1 MYSADISFSSR
12 CGKIFLEYAMS
23 IFPGFFLMY
32 SHDCFFLLSV
42 CLSVFLS
49 HSLISFV
56 SLSVLS
62 LSCFSSLSP
71 LSSLCLTHFLS
82 PLSLS
87 LFFSFSFSLC
97 LSYLFLSLLLVY
109 LFSLF
114 LFWLSTK
121 IIFFLLLFNDRD
133 FLL

>member
-87 LFFSFSFSLC
+87 IFLFLFFS
-97 LSYLFLSLLLVY
+97 LSFLSLSLFASRLSF
-109 LFSLF
+109 FSLSF
-114 LFWLSTK
+114 LALYEDY
-121 IIFFLLLFNDRD
+121 FFFVVVQ
-133 FLL
+133 